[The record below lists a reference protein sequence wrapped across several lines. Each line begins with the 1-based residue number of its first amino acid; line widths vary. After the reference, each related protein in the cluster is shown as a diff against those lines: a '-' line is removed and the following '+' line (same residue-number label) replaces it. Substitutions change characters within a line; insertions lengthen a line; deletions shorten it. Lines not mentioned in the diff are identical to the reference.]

1 MILFPLNRKKGGELR
16 DFIAS
21 IMKHGNH
28 AWKATILKN
37 QFHIDTA
44 QDIMI
49 EQNLIKSL
57 PQLAIIIAKLSNQTK
72 FLETHSPPLI
82 NNQSRD

>member
-1 MILFPLNRKKGGELR
+1 FRL
-16 DFIAS
+16 
-21 IMKHGNH
+21 
-28 AWKATILKN
+28 
-37 QFHIDTA
+37 DTA

-57 PQLAIIIAKLSNQTK
+57 PQLAIITAKLSSQTK

-82 NNQSRD
+82 NNQSLD